1 MIDRGSFYW
10 IGSAALCVHWS
21 LSTNDY
27 LRRRRASFKAA
38 LTIKVEPNSNENHE
52 ETSLAADNSIESL
65 LILSDYDEKALIPST
80 ILNEIMLHE
89 FLRATPK
96 TNANKLESMQQ
107 TAEKKPN

>member
-1 MIDRGSFYW
+1 MLWWLIVGVSIESVQRLFAC
-10 IGSAALCVHWS
+10 IEVF
-21 LSTNDY
+21 
-27 LRRRRASFKAA
+27 RRM
-38 LTIKVEPNSNENHE
+38 TIWDVGGPRLKPRLKPNSNENHE